1 MEGFI
6 AIQGSNHVLEPL
18 GYGAIRKTVKRGS
31 KVLSA
36 ADQFEIHQIASMF
49 QSPLFTILPPLELE
63 SQRSYTMPYLLD
75 VGYFDLES
83 HGGFFHNEYNRFY
96 EFMMGEGYFPFGSK
110 VLFSQGKLHI
120 IDFSH
125 YGTICTNSKHTDP
138 MLRKVIHMPK
148 MKFVIPFSVLEDY
161 YAIPEKIETDAKTD
175 E

>member
-1 MEGFI
+1 MEGFV

-18 GYGAIRKTVKRGS
+18 GYGVIRKTVKRGS

-36 ADQFEIHQIASMF
+36 ADQFQIHQIASLF
-49 QSPLFTILPPLELE
+49 QSPLFTILPPLVLE

-75 VGYFDLES
+75 INYLGLEAQIGYFQR
-83 HGGFFHNEYNRFY
+83 EYNRFC
-96 EFMMGEGYFPFGSK
+96 EFMISEGYFPFGSK
-110 VLFSQGKLHI
+110 VLYSQGKLHI

-138 MLRKVIHMPK
+138 MLRKVVHLPK
-148 MKFVIPFSVLEDY
+148 MKAVIPFSVMEHY
-161 YAIPEKIETDAKTD
+161 HKVPEKIETDAKTD